1 VILSFVLYSAV
12 VGAFAAAAAWL
23 VERALAAI
31 AAPRRGAWLLAI
43 AATLLMPLLAT
54 TLRNPVPRFPPP
66 RMDSP
71 PTELIAA
78 SRVMTSF
85 TAAPTL
91 RETRIAG
98 LPLDVYVAAAWAFAS
113 LSLLSL
119 HALGA
124 WRLARRA
131 RAWRAMRFADH
142 EIAVAPDIGPA
153 VYGWW
158 RPRVVMPAWL
168 LEAPPDAQRL
178 ALEHERQHLEARDPQ
193 WLAAATFLGALLPW
207 NLPLLW
213 MLRRLRF
220 ALEVDCDTRVLRAGA
235 DAGDYGLALLFVS
248 ERQARAPLATLALIE
263 RSSQLERRID
273 IMIATPRRYPA
284 LAAGLC
290 LALAASCVVVAAQV
304 DAPATII
311 ENTPLKPTP
320 NGGTALRLGQRFE
333 RLLLDDFPGLLDSDS
348 GGAAGTA
355 VVVVRLNADWS
366 VDKAAKIV
374 MPAPIDQVQLDES
387 TFEAIGLKH
396 AEVPYVGAM
405 RVQFPGDSGRA
416 LLVAYTEQPQSGKP
430 FVSHLFPDTRAVDR
444 EIFRRYFPDSVQG
457 GVPAGQSPWVLL
469 DREGHVLRSGQE
481 PVEPDKLNRM
491 LEARFAG
498 IRTEGI
504 TVTAIT
510 DDSGA
515 PVRDTGGNN
524 LQLNS
529 VWLAP
534 GSPPPAP

>member
-1 VILSFVLYSAV
+1 MILSFMLYSV
-12 VGAFAAAAAWL
+12 VLGAFAAAAAWL

-31 AAPRRGAWLLAI
+31 GAPRRGAWLVAI
-43 AATLLMPLLAT
+43 VATLLVPFLAT
-54 TLRNPVPRFPPP
+54 ALRNPVERFQPPHI
-66 RMDSP
+66 DSAP
-71 PTELIAA
+71 VEIIAA
-78 SRVMTSF
+78 NRVMTSL
-85 TAAPTL
+85 AVAPTL
-91 RETRIAG
+91 RETRLAG
-98 LPLDVYVAAAWAFAS
+98 LPLDTYATAAWVFTS
-113 LSLLSL
+113 LSLLAL

-131 RAWRAMRFADH
+131 REWRTTRVGAH

-158 RPRVVMPAWL
+158 RPRVVLPAWL
-168 LEAPPDAQRL
+168 LEAPADAQRFAL
-178 ALEHERQHLEARDPQ
+178 AHERQHLEARDPQ
-193 WLAAATFLGALLPW
+193 WLAVATFLAALLPW

-220 ALEVDCDTRVLRAGA
+220 ALEVDCDARVLRAGA
-235 DAGDYGLALLFVS
+235 AAENYGLALLFVS

-290 LALAASCVVVAAQV
+290 IALASSCLVIAAQV
-304 DAPATII
+304 DAPATIV
-311 ENTPLKPTP
+311 ENAPLKPTP
-320 NGGTALRLGQRFE
+320 ANGNALRLGQRFE
-333 RLLLDDFPGLLDSDS
+333 RLLLEDFPGVLESDS

-366 VDKAAKIV
+366 VDKAAKVV

-387 TFEAIGLKH
+387 TFEAIGLKP

-430 FVSHLFPDTRAVDR
+430 FVSHLYPDTRAVDR
-444 EIFRRYFPDSVQG
+444 EIFRRYFPDSFQN
-457 GVPAGQSPWVLL
+457 GVPAGQKPWVLF

-481 PVEPDKLNRM
+481 TVEPDQLNRM
-491 LEARFAG
+491 LEKRFAG

-534 GSPPPAP
+534 GSPAPTP